1 MARAKEFD
9 RDQVLERAMRLF
21 WSRGYEATSIQDLV
35 EATGINRG
43 SIYGTFAD
51 KEGIFLAALEYYLGT
66 IARPMFAELS
76 NPEPRR
82 AIERMLESIVRRN
95 CDRKFPRGC
104 LITNTSLECPAAGER
119 IARVIAEKFHQ
130 QEAAIREVLLRAQA
144 EGALAPNRD
153 AHALARFFFG
163 VAHGL
168 NVVNKAGLKPE
179 MLRDIARVAMS
190 VWDDPAVARRHGSR
204 IRRRGAHRAAP

>member
-21 WSRGYEATSIQDLV
+21 WSRGYEASSIQDLV

-43 SIYGTFAD
+43 SIYGTFGD
-51 KEGIFLAALEYYLGT
+51 KQGLFLAALERYLGT
-66 IARPMFAELS
+66 IARAMFAELS
-76 NPEPRR
+76 NPDPRR

-95 CDRKFPRGC
+95 CDRKYPRGC
-104 LITNTSLECPAAGER
+104 LITNTSLECPAAGAR
-119 IARVIAEKFHQ
+119 IETVIAEKFQQ
-130 QEAAIREVLLRAQA
+130 QEAAIRAVLMRAQA

-153 AHALARFFFG
+153 ARALARFFFG

-168 NVVNKAGLKPE
+168 NVVNKAGLGPE
-179 MLRDIARVAMS
+179 VLRDIARVAMS
-190 VWDDPAVARRHGSR
+190 VWDDPGGARRQGAHV
-204 IRRRGAHRAAP
+204 RRRSARRSAR